1 MMFALVILILF
12 LPLLATVAI
21 LVFARSRPSAS
32 AKLSIGAVLLAFLAS
47 VALFRSGLKGANL
60 PDEFAVRWLNVG
72 ALDITF
78 GFRLDLLTLL
88 MLVVVTGV
96 ASAIHVYSW
105 GYLRGDRS
113 IPRYFACLSFFMFS
127 MLGIVL
133 SNNFVQMFLFWELV
147 GLSSYLL
154 IGFWYE
160 RPSAADAAKKAFLT
174 NRVGDMGFLMG
185 ILLLWSQLDTVHFG
199 QLQARLSENPQALGG
214 LTTLVALL
222 VFCGAVGKSAQFP
235 LHVWLPDAMEGPTP
249 VSALIHAAT
258 MVAAGVFM
266 LCRVFFLLALPAQ
279 WPAWLGGLTFSA
291 LDVIA
296 WTGGITALLAALIA
310 TQQDDIKRI
319 LAYSTLS
326 QLGYMVMAV
335 GLGGP
340 SPAMYHLA
348 THAFFKA
355 LLFLGAGSVIVALHH
370 EQDIW
375 NMGALAGRMK
385 VTFWTFL
392 LATLALCGV
401 PPFSGFFSKDEILTL
416 AFTHHKPLFALGL
429 FVAFLTTF
437 YMFRLVMV
445 AFLGEEKRPSAR
457 HVRESEAIMTVPLIA
472 LVIPAVLAG
481 FWGID
486 AVLGRVFHA
495 SAESPGSWW
504 RQLAYPFQHAPGP
517 ALASLGAFAAGLA
530 AAWFLYRRAKTD
542 PLPLALG
549 AGSRL
554 LRNRFY
560 LDELYERG
568 IALSQDALAG
578 VVDFLDRWIVAGL
591 LVRGIHGTIE
601 LTGRV
606 LRLVQTGN
614 VQTYAFWVV
623 MGVGALLWWILR

>member
-1 MMFALVILILF
+1 MTFALVILILF
-12 LPLLATVAI
+12 LPLLASAGI
-21 LVFARSRPSAS
+21 LMFARNHPAAS
-32 AKLSIGAVLLAFLAS
+32 AKLSIGAVVISFLAS
-47 VALFRSGLKGANL
+47 VALFRSGLSAENL
-60 PDEFAVRWLNVG
+60 PAELAVRWLNVG
-72 ALDITF
+72 DLDIAF

-96 ASAIHVYSW
+96 ASAIHLYSW

-127 MLGIVL
+127 MLGIIM
-133 SNNFVQMFLFWELV
+133 SNNFAQMFVFWELV

-154 IGFWYE
+154 IGFWFE

-174 NRVGDMGFLMG
+174 NRVGDFGFLMG
-185 ILLLWSQLDTVHFG
+185 ILLLWSQLGSVHFG
-199 QLQARLSENPQALGG
+199 QIQTKLAENPQALGT
-214 LTTLVALL
+214 LTTVVALL

-279 WPAWLGGLTFSA
+279 WPAWMGGLSWSA

-296 WTGGITALLAALIA
+296 WVGGITALLAALMA
-310 TQQDDIKRI
+310 TQQNDIKRI

-401 PPFSGFFSKDEILTL
+401 PPFSGFFSKDEILAL
-416 AFTHHKPLFALGL
+416 AFTQNKPLFFLGL

-445 AFLGEEKRPSAR
+445 AFLGPAKKPSAS
-457 HVRESEAIMTVPLIA
+457 HARESEPVMILPLIA
-472 LVIPAVLAG
+472 LGLPTVLAG

-486 AVLGRVFHA
+486 AVFGRGFH
-495 SAESPGSWW
+495 GSTEHAGTWW
-504 RQLAYPFQHAPGP
+504 QQMIFPFHHAPVP
-517 ALASLGAFAAGLA
+517 ALASLGAFAIGLA
-530 AAWFLYRRAKTD
+530 SAWRLYRQAKTD
-542 PLPLALG
+542 PLSTALG

-554 LRNRFY
+554 LQHRFY

-568 IALSQDALAG
+568 IALTQDALAG
-578 VVDFLDRWIVAGL
+578 IADFTDRWIIAGL
-591 LVRGIHGTIE
+591 LVRGIHGTVE
-601 LTGRV
+601 LTGRI
-606 LRLVQTGN
+606 LRLFQTGN
-614 VQTYAFWVV
+614 VQTYAFWVL
-623 MGVGALLWWILR
+623 MGVSALLWWVLR